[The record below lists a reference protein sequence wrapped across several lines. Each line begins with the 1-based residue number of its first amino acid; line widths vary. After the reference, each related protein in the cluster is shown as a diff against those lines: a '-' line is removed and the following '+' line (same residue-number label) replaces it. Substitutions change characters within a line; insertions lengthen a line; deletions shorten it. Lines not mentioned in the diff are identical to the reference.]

1 MEIKRVAIY
10 CRVSTEE
17 QASEGYSIAAQ
28 LQTLRQYAQL
38 YGWEVAEEY
47 IDEGI
52 SGKNISGRPAMRKLV
67 ADVEMDKFQA
77 VLVWKI
83 SRLSRNMLDTL
94 TLLDKF
100 EDYGIKFVS
109 YSENFDTGSPI
120 GRLVV
125 QLMASIAEMERNTL
139 SENVKLGMKQRAL
152 EGSWNGGI
160 VFGYDT
166 VKKELVI
173 NEKEAEVVKLIYHM
187 YADGKGLRAISN
199 HLNKVGYKTKRNRQF
214 SINGVAQILDNVI
227 YNGRISWLKVEN
239 WDTKRRKGKNPNPIV
254 VDGKHEAIISN
265 ELWSI
270 VQARRKSKS
279 FKQRQSNEP
288 FLLSGL
294 LRCPDCGQGMVPSI
308 TTYTRK
314 DGTKRKH
321 RYYVCGNFHN
331 KGSSACKANSIKAY
345 EAEDAVI
352 GRIETFLSKKKRFY
366 KVLQDIN
373 STSVDSLDRLKKELE
388 LIEEQLSEIESLQSR
403 YLEAFEKN
411 TLPMAILQERLQKVG
426 NERDELEQSRN
437 EITVQL
443 SSKDSKVIQPELIEM
458 LLEQFLFMYKKASRE
473 NKKQLLQHPINQI
486 TIRQLKDKSR
496 TVNEI
501 KLEFDFT
508 EINISKTFILIHL
521 LYRETDNEHTFSI
534 PASDK
539 ELPPYLQQ
547 FLPLFVVRFPS
558 HNPKRPIN
566 LLHQH
571 QSHQL
576 MRKCQFSKRHLLIR
590 SLQYII
596 P

>member
-1 MEIKRVAIY
+1 M
-10 CRVSTEE
+10 
-17 QASEGYSIAAQ
+17 
-28 LQTLRQYAQL
+28 
-38 YGWEVAEEY
+38 
-47 IDEGI
+47 
-52 SGKNISGRPAMRKLV
+52 
-67 ADVEMDKFQA
+67 
-77 VLVWKI
+77 
-83 SRLSRNMLDTL
+83 
-94 TLLDKF
+94 
-100 EDYGIKFVS
+100 
-109 YSENFDTGSPI
+109 
-120 GRLVV
+120 
-125 QLMASIAEMERNTL
+125 
-139 SENVKLGMKQRAL
+139 
-152 EGSWNGGI
+152 
-160 VFGYDT
+160 
-166 VKKELVI
+166 
-173 NEKEAEVVKLIYHM
+173 
-187 YADGKGLRAISN
+187 
-199 HLNKVGYKTKRNRQF
+199 
-214 SINGVAQILDNVI
+214 I

-331 KGSSACKANSIKAY
+331 KESSACKANSIKAY

-411 TLPMAILQERLQKVG
+411 TLPMTILQERLQKVG

-458 LLEQFLFMYKKASRE
+458 LLEQLLFMYKKASRE
-473 NKKQLLQHPINQI
+473 NKKQLLQHLINQI
-486 TIRQLKDKSR
+486 TIRQLKNKSR

-547 FLPLFVVRFPS
+547 FLPLFMIRFPS
-558 HNPKRPIN
+558 IN
-566 LLHQH
+566 
-571 QSHQL
+571 SP
-576 MRKCQFSKRHLLIR
+576 CSIHLLQ
-590 SLQYII
+590 QY
-596 P
+596 

>member
-1 MEIKRVAIY
+1 MTEIKKVAIY

-47 IDEGI
+47 VDEGI
-52 SGKNISGRPAMRKLV
+52 SGKNISGRPAVRKLV
-67 ADVEMDKFQA
+67 ADVEKDKFQA

-125 QLMASIAEMERNTL
+125 QLMASIAEMKRNTL

-187 YADGKGLRAISN
+187 YAEGKGLRAISN
-199 HLNKVGYKTKRNRQF
+199 HLNKAGYKTKRNRQF

-239 WDTKRRKGKNPNPIV
+239 WDTKRRRGKNPNPII

-411 TLPMAILQERLQKVG
+411 TLPIAILQERLQKVG
-426 NERDELEQSRN
+426 NERDELEQRRN

-443 SSKDSKVIQPELIEM
+443 SSQDSKVIQPELIEM

-473 NKKQLLQHPINQI
+473 NKKQLLQHLINQI
-486 TIRQLKDKSR
+486 TIKQLKEKSR

-501 KLEFDFT
+501 ELEFDFT

-534 PASDK
+534 PASNDK
-539 ELPPYLQQ
+539 LPPYLQL
-547 FLPLFVVRFPS
+547 FLPLFVVRFS
-558 HNPKRPIN
+558 VHDAEGAVD
-566 LLHQH
+566 L
-571 QSHQL
+571 
-576 MRKCQFSKRHLLIR
+576 FD
-590 SLQYII
+590 
-596 P
+596 